1 MTQQMTEEEI
11 AKDKENAN
19 KQLEQDIARI
29 NKEENEKKRLES
41 LDEARFEHQRKWAK
55 VMDELRNSHK
65 TINKRTGKE
74 TTYWDEIK
82 ELADEVINSEQ
93 TSINDWRSNMMSLL
107 NLFSKL
113 NKAINISSNQ
123 VAGEAVDLIKQATN
137 SDKTP
142 ILRAITHPQERIY
155 EGVKSAILNKIKGN
169 NDVNIDAF
177 KHNVTFKDGKVEV
190 APLTD
195 KNGIP
200 LPKQRGPH
208 GREVENE
215 ADKAFK
221 KFVEIW
227 LMENQYVP
235 GPQKDGSY
243 VRFPDGKPLEET
255 EFNDLKKG
263 FSKFLSDTASFKF
276 EEQEDLQSR
285 QALTN
290 N

>member
-1 MTQQMTEEEI
+1 MTEEDI
-11 AKDKENAN
+11 AKAKEEAN
-19 KQLEQDIARI
+19 KQFEEDIARI

-41 LDEARFEHQRKWAK
+41 LDEARFQHQRQWAK

-107 NLFSKL
+107 NLFAKL
-113 NKAINISSNQ
+113 NKAINISANQ
-123 VAGEAVDLIKQATN
+123 VSGEAVDLIKQATN
-137 SDKTP
+137 SDNTP
-142 ILRAITHPQERIY
+142 ILRAITHPNERIY

-169 NDVNIDAF
+169 NDVKIDAF
-177 KHNVTFKDGKVEV
+177 EHKVTFKDGKVDI
-190 APLTD
+190 APLTRKD
-195 KNGIP
+195 GIP
-200 LPKQRGPH
+200 FDK
-208 GREVENE
+208 ENE
-215 ADKAFK
+215 ANKAFK

-235 GPQKDGSY
+235 GPKKDGSY
-243 VRFPDGKPLEET
+243 VRFPDGTPLDET
-255 EFNDLKKG
+255 EFNNLKKG
-263 FSKFLSDTASFKF
+263 FSKFLSETASFKF
-276 EEQEDLQSR
+276 EEQEELEPGQS
-285 QALTN
+285 LTN